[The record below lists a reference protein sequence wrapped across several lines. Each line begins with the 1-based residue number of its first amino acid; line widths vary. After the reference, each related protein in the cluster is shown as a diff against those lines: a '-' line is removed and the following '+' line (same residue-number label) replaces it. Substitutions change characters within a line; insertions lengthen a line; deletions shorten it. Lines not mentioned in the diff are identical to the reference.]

1 MMRSLIFAT
10 HNNHKAL
17 EVRSILKNR
26 FDIITLNEAGITEEI
41 PEPHDTLEENALEK
55 SKTIF
60 RITKKN
66 CFSEDTGLEV
76 ESLNGAPGVT
86 TARYTGPA
94 KDSKKNIEKIL
105 EQLTNVENRN
115 AQFRTVISLILEG
128 KEYMFEGIC
137 KGTIAPNEKG
147 KTGFGYDPIFIPE
160 GGQFTFAE
168 MTEEEKRRTEE
179 LKRMHERDLKKMGKV
194 GKVSRRRF

>member
-1 MMRSLIFAT
+1 MPHSLIFAT

-17 EVRSILKNR
+17 EVRFILQNR

-41 PEPHDTLEENALEK
+41 PEPHNTLEENALEK

-76 ESLNGAPGVT
+76 ESLNGEPGVK
-86 TARYTGPA
+86 TARYAGPA

-105 EQLTNVENRN
+105 EQLTNVENRK

-137 KGTIAPNEKG
+137 KGTIAPNEQG

-160 GGQFTFAE
+160 GSKFTFAE
-168 MTEEEKRRTEE
+168 MTEEEKNHVSHRRKAMDKLIKFLTTQWP
-179 LKRMHERDLKKMGKV
+179 D
-194 GKVSRRRF
+194 